1 MATKTTSKTPRKS
14 TKSKLSCRSLR
25 AAKKCVTASG
35 PSTSKIELCL
45 DLLRRSGGATV
56 QDLMAATGWQ
66 AHSVRGL
73 LSGTVRKKLGLDLQS
88 SKADAGAR
96 RYHVEG

>member
-14 TKSKLSCRSLR
+14 PKSKPSSRSLR
-25 AAKKCVTASG
+25 SAKKPVTASG
-35 PSTSKIELCL
+35 SSTSKIEFCL

-66 AHSVRGL
+66 AHSVRGF
-73 LSGTVRKKLGLDLQS
+73 LSGTVRKKLGLELQS
-88 SKADAGAR
+88 SKAEGEAR